1 MKRYLIHTSVQ
12 GAEGFQTWYVD
23 ATTEEEAMDKYRNGD
38 SDIYVSEVD
47 VTSLGDPEIEGTT
60 TLDDFGDFGPTPQR
74 QWVGLTYPDREALR
88 YQFADWNYPA
98 SLVSAIEAKL
108 KEKNI

>member
-1 MKRYLIHTSVQ
+1 MTEKQKPVAYLYLEPDNPHTRVHH
-12 GAEGFQTWYVD
+12 D
-23 ATTEEEAMDKYRNGD
+23 D
-38 SDIYVSEVD
+38 VD
-47 VTSLGDPEIEGTT
+47 VSQFPHDEWFPV
-60 TLDDFGDFGPTPQR
+60 FKSPPQR

-108 KEKNI
+108 KEKNHGM